1 MKLTYKGWAKNR
13 LALVIAVTLICTS
26 VFLLFVLGDG
36 QRLALRPCIPSHE
49 EVAEGV
55 SGAVKELLETSNFE
69 ASKKAIRDLEAGIV
83 DPRLVTTLQALTEEH
98 QICVDTFKEGHR
110 FLPGVEDGPLIPSGY
125 GDAGALFSKYT
136 RSSTEVL
143 HRAERR
149 DTQVR
154 GVINVGASVLI

>member
-1 MKLTYKGWAKNR
+1 M
-13 LALVIAVTLICTS
+13 
-26 VFLLFVLGDG
+26 
-36 QRLALRPCIPSHE
+36 
-49 EVAEGV
+49 
-55 SGAVKELLETSNFE
+55 
-69 ASKKAIRDLEAGIV
+69 

-154 GVINVGASVLI
+154 GGINVGASVLI